1 MNQDNLD
8 KLVSQA
14 LHIEAESAR
23 EAGTLGYQAR
33 ALVQATMPHRQTK
46 ETHFKRTN
54 GNYSLVMVA
63 GDPDIGLP
71 YGSLPRL
78 MLAWIGSEVIKTREQ
93 NIILG
98 NSMSAFMRELG
109 LVPTG
114 GRWGSITNLKS
125 QSQRLFNCLI
135 TCSYTDAGHFRNADP
150 FYVGSAD
157 LWWNQSK
164 LHDQLGLF
172 QSTVR
177 LSDAFYNEILAHPVP
192 VDLRILKALKRSPLA
207 LDIYSWSQY
216 RIYTLNHSNKPCVT
230 IPWGALQSQFG
241 SGYTRDRDFK
251 AAFIEQLRKI
261 TVLCPESK
269 VFVSDDGLTLEKSH
283 LRINSFD

>member
-1 MNQDNLD
+1 MNNENID
-8 KLVSQA
+8 KLV
-14 LHIEAESAR
+14 
-23 EAGTLGYQAR
+23 
-33 ALVQATMPHRQTK
+33 TMPHRQTS

-71 YGSLPRL
+71 FGSLPRL

-93 NIILG
+93 NIVLG
-98 NSMSAFMRELG
+98 NSMSEFMRELG

-114 GRWGSITNLKS
+114 GRWGSITRLKD
-125 QSQRLFNCLI
+125 QSHRLFNCLI
-135 TCSYTDAGHFRNADP
+135 TCTYTDENHFKNSDP

-164 LHDQLGLF
+164 LQDQLGLF

-177 LSDAFYNEILAHPVP
+177 LSDAFYEEILAHPVP
-192 VDLRILKALKRSPLA
+192 VDLRVLKALKRSPLA

-216 RIYTLNHSNKPCVT
+216 RIYTLNQSNKPAVT
-230 IPWGALQSQFG
+230 LPWELLQAQFG
-241 SGYTRDRDFK
+241 SSYTRQRDFK
-251 AAFIEQLRKI
+251 HAFIEQLRKI
-261 TVLCPESK
+261 SVVCPEARIS
-269 VFVSDDGLTLEKSH
+269 VDDGGLTLEKSP
-283 LRINSFD
+283 LQIN

>member
-1 MNQDNLD
+1 MNNENID

-14 LHIEAESAR
+14 LTIEAESAR
-23 EAGTLGYQAR
+23 DAGTIGYMAR
-33 ALVQATMPHRQTK
+33 ALVQATMPHRQTS

-71 YGSLPRL
+71 FGSLPRL

-93 NIILG
+93 NIVLG
-98 NSMSAFMRELG
+98 NSMSEFMRELG

-114 GRWGSITNLKS
+114 GRWGSITRLKD
-125 QSQRLFNCLI
+125 QSHRLFNCLI
-135 TCSYTDAGHFRNADP
+135 TCTYTDENHFKNSDP

-164 LHDQLGLF
+164 LQDQLGLF
-172 QSTVR
+172 QSKVR
-177 LSDAFYNEILAHPVP
+177 LSDAFYKEILAHPVP
-192 VDLRILKALKRSPLA
+192 VDLRALKALKRSPLA

-216 RIYTLNHSNKPCVT
+216 RIYTLNQSSKPAVT
-230 IPWGALQSQFG
+230 LPWELLQAQFG
-241 SGYTRDRDFK
+241 SSYTRQRDFK
-251 AAFIEQLRKI
+251 HAFIEQLRKI
-261 TVLCPESK
+261 SVVCPEARIS
-269 VFVSDDGLTLEKSH
+269 VDDDGLTLAKSP
-283 LRINSFD
+283 LQIN

>member
-1 MNQDNLD
+1 MNNENID

-14 LHIEAESAR
+14 LAIEAESAR
-23 EAGTLGYQAR
+23 DAGTIGYMAR
-33 ALVQATMPHRQTK
+33 ALVQATMPHRQTS

-71 YGSLPRL
+71 FGSLPRL

-93 NIILG
+93 NIVLG
-98 NSMSAFMRELG
+98 NSMSEFMRELG

-114 GRWGSITNLKS
+114 GRWGSITRLKD
-125 QSQRLFNCLI
+125 QSHRLFNCLI
-135 TCSYTDAGHFRNADP
+135 TCTYTDENHFKNSDP

-164 LHDQLGLF
+164 LQDQLGLF

-177 LSDAFYNEILAHPVP
+177 LSDAFYEEILAHPVP
-192 VDLRILKALKRSPLA
+192 VDLRVLKALKRSPLA

-216 RIYTLNHSNKPCVT
+216 RIYTLNQSNKPAVT
-230 IPWGALQSQFG
+230 LPWELLQAQFG
-241 SGYTRDRDFK
+241 SSYTRQRDFK
-251 AAFIEQLRKI
+251 HAFLEQLRKI
-261 TVLCPESK
+261 SVVCPEARIS
-269 VFVSDDGLTLEKSH
+269 VDDGGLTLEKSP
-283 LRINSFD
+283 LQIN

>member
-1 MNQDNLD
+1 MNNENID

-14 LHIEAESAR
+14 LAIEAELAR
-23 EAGTLGYQAR
+23 DAGTIGYMAR
-33 ALVQATMPHRQTK
+33 ALVQATMPHRQTS

-71 YGSLPRL
+71 FGSLPRL

-93 NIILG
+93 NIVLG
-98 NSMSAFMRELG
+98 NSMSEFMRELG

-114 GRWGSITNLKS
+114 GRWGSITRLKD
-125 QSQRLFNCLI
+125 QSHRLFNCLI
-135 TCSYTDAGHFRNADP
+135 TCTYTDENHFKNSDP

-164 LHDQLGLF
+164 LQDQLGLF

-177 LSDAFYNEILAHPVP
+177 LSDAFYEEILAHPVP
-192 VDLRILKALKRSPLA
+192 VDLRVLKALKRSPLA

-216 RIYTLNHSNKPCVT
+216 RIYTLNQSNKTAVT
-230 IPWGALQSQFG
+230 LHWVLLQAQLG
-241 SGYTRDRDFK
+241 SSYTRQRDFK
-251 AAFIEQLRKI
+251 HAFIEQLRKI
-261 TVLCPESK
+261 SVVCPEARIS
-269 VFVSDDGLTLEKSH
+269 VDDDGLTLEKSP
-283 LRINSFD
+283 LQIN